1 MLKKTKEC
9 IFEVNF
15 NQLGMIIIS
24 CKTHGDSDITYDRAK
39 SSCYFKFVK
48 LFESIIKRELKTSGQ
63 KNNNS
68 KLELE
73 EIEK

>member
-1 MLKKTKEC
+1 MNMLKKTKEC

-15 NQLGMIIIS
+15 NQLGMII
-24 CKTHGDSDITYDRAK
+24 ITYDRAK